1 MLDTFLEER
10 TIPLIFSAIGNIST
24 IVRLVRTRRTD
35 TAAREASRI
44 LHGLLW
50 RFGRAPFPA
59 SPGCYSPL
67 EMATNRKRAASSES
81 ENSLFGD
88 LPFDLPE
95 HPAKAAKSPEKS
107 ASSVD
112 SDENDAKPA
121 RSAPGSERLP
131 MAAPPPSPLPPR
143 HDPAHDPVPEG
154 RPPRMPISERAMRAA
169 QGPITPPYLDGL
181 NPEQRAA
188 VEALDGPVLVLA
200 GAGTGKTR
208 VLTTRIAHILATG
221 RAWPSQVL
229 AVTFTNKAAR
239 EMKERI
245 GQLVGGVVEGMPW
258 LGTFHSIGVKILRRH
273 AELVD
278 LKPGFTILDTDDQL
292 RLNKQ
297 VIEATGID
305 KDRWP
310 ARQLAA
316 HIDGWKNRGL
326 TPDKVPAGEAKA
338 FAGGKGAE
346 LYAAY
351 QRRLKELNACDFG
364 DLLLEGL
371 RLFLTH
377 PDVLQSY
384 QKRFRYLLVD
394 EYQDTN
400 TAQYLWL
407 RLLAQGSPN
416 VCCVGDDDQ
425 SIYGW
430 RGAEVDNILRFETDF
445 PGATVIRLERNYR
458 STSHILAAASGVIAH
473 NTGRLGKTLFT
484 DGDSGEKVTVTGVW
498 DDEEEARVIGE
509 DIEQLQRQHHS
520 LDEIAIL
527 VRASFQMR
535 VLEDRFVTLGLPYR
549 VIGGPRF
556 YERQEIKDAIAYLDT
571 TLNQANDLKF
581 ERVINVPK
589 RGIGD
594 TSVKR
599 VRELARARSMP
610 LFHAAREI
618 VETEEFSGKA
628 RKALADLILHFER
641 WRGLIGQMR
650 HTELAELILDESG
663 YTAMWQADKSPQA
676 QARLENLKELVRF
689 MDDFDTLEDFLEHVS
704 LVMDA
709 DQANDGDRVSLMTLH
724 AAKGLEF
731 NTVFLP
737 GWEEGLFPSQRSL
750 DENGLAGL
758 EEERR
763 LAYVG
768 ITRAKKSACISFA
781 QNRRNRGLYQSAI
794 PSRFVDEL
802 PDENVEVIERKGPF
816 GGAYQNFGGTFANP
830 FARRSRFDRQG
841 SSFGEKANGAA
852 RPSGGFSSTYDT
864 PGWQRGQRR
873 AAAGWNQDTK
883 AQRARQPLTIEGEL
897 VASSTAE
904 PRYAV
909 GERVFHLKFGYGE
922 IVAVDGNKL
931 TIAFDKAGQ
940 KRVMDNYVE
949 RA

>member
-1 MLDTFLEER
+1 
-10 TIPLIFSAIGNIST
+10 
-24 IVRLVRTRRTD
+24 
-35 TAAREASRI
+35 
-44 LHGLLW
+44 
-50 RFGRAPFPA
+50 
-59 SPGCYSPL
+59 
-67 EMATNRKRAASSES
+67 MATNRKRSDNKDGA
-81 ENSLFGD
+81 NTLFDD

-95 HPAKAAKSPEKS
+95 APAKAAKTHAKTAGSGTTRDAETAEPTKREP
-107 ASSVD
+107 ASG
-112 SDENDAKPA
+112 NALQ
-121 RSAPGSERLP
+121 RLP
-131 MAAPPPSPLPPR
+131 LTPPPPPLPPR

-154 RPPRMPISERAMRAA
+154 PPPQMSISERAMRAA
-169 QGPITPPYLDGL
+169 HGPGSATPPYLDGL

-245 GQLVGGVVEGMPW
+245 GRLVGGAVEGMPW

-273 AELVD
+273 AELVG

-292 RLNKQ
+292 RLVKQ
-297 VIEATGID
+297 VIEAAGID

-310 ARQLAA
+310 ARQLAS

-326 TPDKVPAGEAKA
+326 APDKVPMGEARA

-346 LYAAY
+346 LYAGY
-351 QRRLKELNACDFG
+351 QNRLKDLNACDFG

-371 RLFLTH
+371 RLFLTY
-377 PDVLQSY
+377 PDVLASY
-384 QKRFRYLLVD
+384 QKRFRYILVD

-416 VCCVGDDDQ
+416 ICCVGDDDQ

-458 STSHILAAASGVIAH
+458 STSHILAAASGIIAH

-484 DGDSGEKVTVTGVW
+484 DGDSGDKVAVTGVW

-509 DIEQLQRQHHS
+509 DIEQLQRQKHP

-527 VRASFQMR
+527 VRASYQMR
-535 VLEDRFVTLGLPYR
+535 ALEDRFVTLGLPYR

-571 TLNQANDLKF
+571 TLNQSNDLKF
-581 ERVINVPK
+581 ERIINVPK
-589 RGIGD
+589 RGLGD

-599 VRELARARSMP
+599 VVELARARRIP

-618 VETEEFSGKA
+618 VETEELSGKA
-628 RKALADLILHFER
+628 RKALTDLILSFER
-641 WRGLIGQMR
+641 WRSLVGDMR

-689 MDDFDTLEDFLEHVS
+689 MDEFDTLEGFLEHVS
-704 LVMDA
+704 LVMDV
-709 DQANDGDRVSLMTLH
+709 DQGTDGDRVSLMTLH

-731 NTVFLP
+731 DTVFLP

-768 ITRAKKSACISFA
+768 ITRAKKSARISFA

-802 PDENVEVIERKGPF
+802 PEANVDVIERKGPF
-816 GGAYQNFGGTFANP
+816 SGAYQGFGAYANP
-830 FARRSRFDRQG
+830 FGASRFDRQG
-841 SSFGEKANGAA
+841 AA
-852 RPSGGFSSTYDT
+852 PSGGFSSTYDT
-864 PGWQRGQRR
+864 PGWQRAQKRT
-873 AAAGWNQDTK
+873 ATDWNRDAK

-897 VASSTAE
+897 VASSSAE
-904 PRYAV
+904 PRYAI

-931 TIAFDKAGQ
+931 TITFDKAGE